1 MTRIPA
7 LIASV
12 LLLCVNAS
20 AEERFQ
26 PVAKDATVFSYKI
39 HYLEAGRG
47 EPVILLH
54 GSGGEGARWMPQIE
68 ALSKEFRVIAPD
80 HIGFGQSDK
89 PMTTYH
95 SGVFAGFIVGFMKTI
110 GVQRATFIGQ
120 SLGAA
125 VALDL
130 AVHHPDKVHRL
141 VLVDGG
147 GFRSP
152 NDPPRSPPDW
162 HARQIAN
169 AGTLAESREYL
180 EKLYYDHKFVTDEL
194 VEHNLFLGL
203 RSGYTA
209 ESAQWAAE
217 RGLGGVT
224 EAEVRGIAAPTLLV
238 WGANDPLSPLPT
250 AEKLNGAIKGSRK
263 VVFEKAGHY
272 PFLEHAD
279 KFNVL
284 VLEFLRAPS

>member
-169 AGTLAESREYL
+169 AGTLAETASTWRSSTMTTSSSPTSWWSTTSFYGCARATPPR
-180 EKLYYDHKFVTDEL
+180 VR
-194 VEHNLFLGL
+194 NGL
-203 RSGYTA
+203 P
-209 ESAQWAAE
+209 SAGWA
-217 RGLGGVT
+217 V
-224 EAEVRGIAAPTLLV
+224 
-238 WGANDPLSPLPT
+238 
-250 AEKLNGAIKGSRK
+250 
-263 VVFEKAGHY
+263 
-272 PFLEHAD
+272 
-279 KFNVL
+279 
-284 VLEFLRAPS
+284 